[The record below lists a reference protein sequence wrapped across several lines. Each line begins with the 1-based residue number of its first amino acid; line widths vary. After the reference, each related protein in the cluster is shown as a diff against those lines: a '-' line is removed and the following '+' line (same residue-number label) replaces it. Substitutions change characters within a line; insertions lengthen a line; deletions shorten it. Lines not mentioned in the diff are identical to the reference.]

1 MKIVSLS
8 FDDGTVYDL
17 RFIELLNK
25 YNLKATLNLNSELA
39 DFVWYY
45 GEHPIE
51 RLDLEKHKSA
61 YDGHE
66 VAAHSLTHPYFSSL
80 TKEEAIRQV
89 RDDVEN
95 LSRIFG
101 YRVEGFAFP
110 FHDQTEENITT
121 IKENVDLA
129 YIRYSCLD
137 HSGQHED
144 AYHIHINAIYDDEDI
159 YERLEE
165 FKAEKNEK
173 SLFVIAGH
181 AYEFEVKNDWGKI
194 EKLLAYL
201 HSDEKV
207 VVLPLRDAVK
217 HIFPKM

>member
-17 RFIELLNK
+17 RFIQLLNK

-80 TKEEAIRQV
+80 TREEAIRQV

-137 HSGQHED
+137 HSGKHKD
-144 AYHIHINAIYDDEDI
+144 AHHIHINAIYDDEDI

-165 FKAEKNEK
+165 FKAEKNEN

-201 HSDEKV
+201 HSDEKI
-207 VVLPLRDAVK
+207 VVLPLCDAVK